1 MDRRTHEVPMD
12 FEWQTSGPA
21 DVTSP
26 FYQLTQK
33 QQGLKRKDISPVAGD
48 AAMDPH
54 SPTTHADVCPS
65 IGGFESPSKP
75 PPTSQSSFFSAAP
88 SNTATPFRNPSFTT
102 PRKPFDV
109 DLFSEASGA
118 ESSPAD
124 NADTED
130 TPDPAP
136 RARAPIAMPAFSSTK
151 LDKKPIFG
159 RYGLSALGSP
169 GRDTPRRGKLSD
181 AVAQKARKRRRHDR
195 DPVIHS
201 RRGSIDSGSSSD
213 SHSRRHSPHHHAAP
227 PSSQNWFASL
237 LSGIE
242 SRPNLPHL
250 LSYYAQLILNS
261 FLVAVAMYLIYTSI
275 RTIQSDVSKEEA
287 RAIDDA
293 HHEIAVC
300 TSHWTTNNCAPHLR
314 VPAVAAACREWEI
327 CMQADPTQV
336 GRAKIS
342 AHTFARIVNEFIEPI
357 SLKTML
363 FVVATFLVFGY
374 VNNTAFA
381 AYRSKIDHQ
390 HQHQPQQ
397 QFFHQPPPPSPWPSQ
412 QAGEYQW
419 GGIAPPTPRH
429 ASGGYGDGNGGPMFA
444 ALMPPQTPQRSP
456 RKGGR

>member
-1 MDRRTHEVPMD
+1 MADQRPRRRHLALLPINPEATGTEAQLRIALQTPTPLLTIRLLLRRTLQHRHPLPQPILHHPP
-12 FEWQTSGPA
+12 QTLRRRPLLRSLRRRILPRRQRRHRRH
-21 DVTSP
+21 P
-26 FYQLTQK
+26 
-33 QQGLKRKDISPVAGD
+33 R
-48 AAMDPH
+48 
-54 SPTTHADVCPS
+54 
-65 IGGFESPSKP
+65 P
-75 PPTSQSSFFSAAP
+75 PQ
-88 SNTATPFRNPSFTT
+88 
-102 PRKPFDV
+102 
-109 DLFSEASGA
+109 
-118 ESSPAD
+118 
-124 NADTED
+124 
-130 TPDPAP
+130 AP
-136 RARAPIAMPAFSSTK
+136 RTPIAMPAFSFTK

-159 RYGLSALGSP
+159 RYGLSAFGSP
-169 GRDTPRRGKLSD
+169 GRDTSRRGKLSD

-201 RRGSIDSGSSSD
+201 RRGSIDSGCSSESA
-213 SHSRRHSPHHHAAP
+213 SRRHSPHHR
-227 PSSQNWFASL
+227 PSSSNGQNWFSSL
-237 LSGIE
+237 LTGIE

-261 FLVAVAMYLIYTSI
+261 FLVAVAMYLIYSSI

-287 RAIDDA
+287 RAIDEA

-314 VPAVAAACREWEI
+314 VPAVAAACREWEV

-381 AYRSKIDHQ
+381 AYRSKIDN
-390 HQHQPQQ
+390 QPQQQQQ

-412 QAGEYQW
+412 QAGDYGW
-419 GGIAPPTPRH
+419 GAIAPPTPRH

>member
-1 MDRRTHEVPMD
+1 MD
-12 FEWQTSGPA
+12 FEWQTNGPA

-33 QQGLKRKDISPVAGD
+33 QQGLKRKESPPSL
-48 AAMDPH
+48 AMQPWTLTPQPLMLTSL
-54 SPTTHADVCPS
+54 SPP
-65 IGGFESPSKP
+65 GGFESPSKP
-75 PPTSQSSFFSAAP
+75 PNTSSQSAFFSATP

-130 TPDPAP
+130 TPDPKP
-136 RARAPIAMPAFSSTK
+136 RSTATIATMPAFSSTK

-195 DPVIHS
+195 DPIIHS
-201 RRGSIDSGSSSD
+201 RRGSIDSASSSTE
-213 SHSRRHSPHHHAAP
+213 SHSRRHSPSHHHNSHH
-227 PSSQNWFASL
+227 PSSQNWFSSL
-237 LSGIE
+237 LTGIE

-261 FLVAVAMYLIYTSI
+261 FLVAVAMYLIYSSI

-293 HHEIAVC
+293 HHDIAVC

-314 VPAVAAACREWEI
+314 VPAVAAACREWEV

-390 HQHQPQQ
+390 PQQQQ
-397 QFFHQPPPPSPWPSQ
+397 QFFNHQQPPPPPSPWPSQ
-412 QAGEYQW
+412 QAGEYGW
-419 GGIAPPTPRH
+419 GAIAPPTPRH

>member
-33 QQGLKRKDISPVAGD
+33 QQGLKR
-48 AAMDPH
+48 
-54 SPTTHADVCPS
+54 
-65 IGGFESPSKP
+65 GFESPSKP
-75 PPTSQSSFFSAAP
+75 PPPSSQSAFFSAAP
-88 SNTATPFRNPSFTT
+88 STTATPFRNPSFTT

-130 TPDPAP
+130 TPDHPKP
-136 RARAPIAMPAFSSTK
+136 SRAPIAMPAFTSTK

-201 RRGSIDSGSSSD
+201 RRGSIDSGSSSTE
-213 SHSRRHSPHHHAAP
+213 SHSRRHSPHNSHH
-227 PSSQNWFASL
+227 SSHSGRQNWFSSL
-237 LSGIE
+237 LTGIE

-287 RAIDDA
+287 RAIDEA

-314 VPAVAAACREWEI
+314 VPAVAAACREWEV

-381 AYRSKIDHQ
+381 AYRSKIDT
-390 HQHQPQQ
+390 QPQQQQQ

-412 QAGEYQW
+412 QAGEYGW
-419 GGIAPPTPRH
+419 GAIAPPTPRH